1 MRPPERFRASAQ
13 ALPRHWYAVGG
24 SVFLALAV
32 LVVATCSG
40 DGDSLADGAGSTT
53 SGLPSPASPAPTS
66 TDEFVAAPRTTQ
78 RTTTN
83 PSNTTVASTT
93 SAATYLPS
101 SSLPT
106 TSSTLA
112 TEQGEYELTVDA
124 NNPSV
129 AARPIP
135 VAPVDV
141 PPVNTL
147 APPPWAASRT
157 VTAGGHVGTHV
168 GCVSSLNSVELDL
181 FFSRRVG
188 PVLGWDYQHVTRLG
202 GNRYL
207 WLFQDTFIDQGGT
220 AARLDQ
226 ARFVHNAALLQEGK
240 CFTLLHG
247 GTADVPTEFEP
258 GDGRGSVLSKWFW
271 PMGGDTNGNIVTVF
285 WAEMVKDA
293 VDPRPPDG
301 LGWHPNRLFVATYD
315 ATTMRRLSFQLAP
328 DSGVAPMF
336 GYAVE
341 SDASHT
347 YLFGNTFEQNLLRE
361 GGFWAGNH
369 SATQMFVARV
379 PLHRLD
385 LKPEYRTA
393 DGWSSNRAD
402 AVPFSQRYFVENPMQ
417 PRYLDGQWVSATAVD
432 GYWGDD
438 YVIDVADD
446 PWGPWQTVEVERRI
460 PRGNAQQGNTYHAHV
475 LPWRDGYGSL
485 VITLSANARD
495 MVRHAYPDPARYR
508 PIVFYARFQ
517 PTPPPTTTT
526 STTVSSSV
534 PPATST
540 TTTLDPTPTT
550 SPTTTTTS
558 SSTTT
563 TTMPAPTTTTT
574 TTTTTTAASSSTS
587 TTSVPPVST
596 TTTVTTAPVSTMTTT
611 TTTTTTAPSITST
624 STTVA

>member
-1 MRPPERFRASAQ
+1 MMRAPERFRARVQ

-24 SVFLALAV
+24 SVFLVLVV

-40 DGDSLADGAGSTT
+40 DGDSLADEAGSTT
-53 SGLPSPASPAPTS
+53 SALPGPTS
-66 TDEFVAAPRTTQ
+66 TDPLVAAAVTTLP
-78 RTTTN
+78 TTTDAA
-83 PSNTTVASTT
+83 SSTT
-93 SAATYLPS
+93 ISVATSPPS
-101 SSLPT
+101 SSSAT
-106 TSSTLA
+106 STSSTLP
-112 TEQGEYELTVDA
+112 TEEGGYEFTVDT

-147 APPPWAASRT
+147 APPPWAATRT
-157 VTAGGHVGTHV
+157 VTAGGHVGTQV
-168 GCVSSLNSVELDL
+168 GCVSSLNSTELDL
-181 FFSRRVG
+181 FFSKRVG

-220 AARLDQ
+220 AVRLDQ

-315 ATTMRRLSFQLAP
+315 ATTMRRLTFQLAP
-328 DSGVAPMF
+328 DSGVSPIY

-369 SATQMFVARV
+369 SATKMFVARV

-385 LKPEYRTA
+385 LEPEYRTA

-446 PWGPWQTVEVERRI
+446 PWGPWQTVETARRI

-485 VITLSANARD
+485 VISLSANARD

-508 PIVFYARFQ
+508 PLVFYARFQ

-526 STTVSSSV
+526 STTVSSTL
-534 PPATST
+534 PPPTST
-540 TTTLDPTPTT
+540 TTTLAATSTT
-550 SPTTTTTS
+550 SPTSTTTS

-563 TTMPAPTTTTT
+563 TTLAPTTTTT
-574 TTTTTTAASSSTS
+574 TTSSSTS
-587 TTSVPPVST
+587 TTSVPSSTT
-596 TTTVTTAPVSTMTTT
+596 TTTVTTAPVSTTTT
-611 TTTTTTAPSITST
+611 ATTTTTTAPTITST
-624 STTVA
+624 GTIDA

>member
-1 MRPPERFRASAQ
+1 MMRAPERLRTKAQ
-13 ALPRHWYAVGG
+13 ALPRHWYAVAG
-24 SVFLALAV
+24 SILLV
-32 LVVATCSG
+32 LLVVLVATCSG
-40 DGDSLADGAGSTT
+40 DGDSLADGA
-53 SGLPSPASPAPTS
+53 
-66 TDEFVAAPRTTQ
+66 E
-78 RTTTN
+78 
-83 PSNTTVASTT
+83 STT
-93 SAATYLPS
+93 SASPS
-101 SSLPT
+101 SSTTDVFVAAAQTTVANTTDTAGTT
-106 TSSTLA
+106 TSVTVAAPTSSSSTSSPSS
-112 TEQGEYELTVDA
+112 TFPTDEGEYELTVDTD
-124 NNPSV
+124 NPSV

-135 VAPVDV
+135 VAPVNV

-147 APPPWAASRT
+147 APPPWAATRT
-157 VTAGGHVGTHV
+157 ITAGGHVGTQV
-168 GCVSSLNSVELDL
+168 GCVSSLNSLELDV
-181 FFSRRVG
+181 FFSKRVG

-202 GNRYL
+202 GDRFL

-247 GTADVPTEFEP
+247 GTADVPTDFEP

-271 PMGGDTNGNIVTVF
+271 PMGGDTNGNVVTVF

-315 ATTMRRLSFQLAP
+315 KHTMRRLTFQLAP
-328 DSGVAPMF
+328 DSGVSPMY

-341 SDASHT
+341 SDQSYT

-369 SATQMFVARV
+369 SATKMFIARV

-385 LKPEYRTA
+385 LRPEYRTA

-446 PWGPWQTVEVERRI
+446 PWGPWQTVEAGRRI

-485 VITLSANARD
+485 VISISANARD

-508 PIVFYARFQ
+508 PIVFYAQFQ
-517 PTPPPTTTT
+517 PTPTPTTTTTMPPTTVPSDTVPPVTPSTTPAPTTSPSSTTTSPTTTT
-526 STTVSSSV
+526 STTTTVN
-534 PPATST
+534 T
-540 TTTLDPTPTT
+540 TTVPA
-550 SPTTTTTS
+550 TTTTTS
-558 SSTTT
+558 TTTSTTT
-563 TTMPAPTTTTT
+563 LPPPD
-574 TTTTTTAASSSTS
+574 TS
-587 TTSVPPVST
+587 TTVAPTPVST
-596 TTTVTTAPVSTMTTT
+596 TTTPAAPT
-611 TTTTTTAPSITST
+611 ITST